1 VRVSQC
7 ARCGCSFRNRYAT
20 RTSSRRGATYWRA
33 RSGGRRIRFVK
44 AKGVIECAGA
54 ALRATIAVA
63 RRLDVKEF
71 AQCADVGSSDAGL
84 YCSLVLRSA
93 VRRLTPEVAGAAV
106 AVPFIR
112 CRSSSP
118 IRCRPRLC
126 TTRRIGAGTVGRE
139 PIAVTATAVAAIGDP
154 CGWHLAVLRGH
165 TAMSC
170 PAHAGLTHADEL
182 CRQLSAGD
190 LPALRSSQSRRFPA
204 RPDATRIRRAASKPS
219 DLH

>member
-1 VRVSQC
+1 MQLVPRAGVG
-7 ARCGCSFRNRYAT
+7 RPIGVL
-20 RTSSRRGATYWRA
+20 GAEA
-33 RSGGRRIRFVK
+33 RIRFVK

-165 TAMSC
+165 AAMSC
-170 PAHAGLTHADEL
+170 PAHAGATHADEL

>member
-1 VRVSQC
+1 MTSEVLASLSE
-7 ARCGCSFRNRYAT
+7 GSAT
-20 RTSSRRGATYWRA
+20 RPCADPNALGAAAHFAIAMQLVPRA
-33 RSGGRRIRFVK
+33 GVGRPIGVLGAEARIRFVK

-71 AQCADVGSSDAGL
+71 AQCADVGSLDAGH

-139 PIAVTATAVAAIGDP
+139 PIAVAATTVAGIGD
-154 CGWHLAVLRGH
+154 LAGG
-165 TAMSC
+165 TW
-170 PAHAGLTHADEL
+170 
-182 CRQLSAGD
+182 
-190 LPALRSSQSRRFPA
+190 
-204 RPDATRIRRAASKPS
+204 
-219 DLH
+219 